1 MNADEMRAA
10 LEAVGCR
17 LAEQQLRADI
27 VIAGGAWMAL
37 VLGSRDI
44 TKDID
49 AYLAPPSEP
58 VRRAADQVASEFGL
72 PDDWL
77 NDGIKEFFYKTPP
90 QSLWHTFGNLCVY
103 AVSADY
109 MLALKIYAA
118 RVSDRADVQALIHH
132 LDLHSAEEIQEIV
145 ERYIPTNLLGAKHR
159 FFAESCIEEEGM
171 SSP

>member
-1 MNADEMRAA
+1 MSAGRTA
-10 LEAVGCR
+10 
-17 LAEQQLRADI
+17 
-27 VIAGGAWMAL
+27 IARRYCHRGWSLDGSGA
-37 VLGSRDI
+37 GQSRHHQGHRC
-44 TKDID
+44 
-49 AYLAPPSEP
+49 LSGPPSEP
-58 VRRAADQVASEFGL
+58 VRRAAEQVASEFGL

-90 QSLWHTFGNLCVY
+90 QRLWHTFGNLCVY